1 MDNRIVINTG
11 PLIAFGRMECI
22 NVIRRLPFKFLAPEQ
37 VRLEVMAGNKLGYAT
52 TFPDWINILP
62 LLTIPSRLTLS
73 NLDAGE
79 AAVIETALQNNISTV
94 CIDDLKGRRAA
105 FATGLAVVG
114 SLGIL
119 RSRKRSGTDPK
130 RGAFGQEGS
139 GIRYPLR

>member
-1 MDNRIVINTG
+1 MLYADCH
-11 PLIAFGRMECI
+11 LSFL
-22 NVIRRLPFKFLAPEQ
+22 LPSRYVWKLW
-37 VRLEVMAGNKLGYAT
+37 LGYAT

-119 RSRKRSGTDPK
+119 GRAKDPGLIPNAAPLVK
-130 RGAFGQEGS
+130 KAQELGIHYDEKLVVSFLRGLGEV
-139 GIRYPLR
+139 PE